1 MTTTMTTTT
10 TEEEVDATEE
20 GRTAGRPGGGEG
32 DLDQGQ
38 GVLLV
43 EGMQEGITHLKG
55 ERGAHQCQAEDT
67 GIN

>member
-10 TEEEVDATEE
+10 TEEEADVTGE
-20 GRTAGRPGGGEG
+20 GRTADHPDGGEG

-38 GVLLV
+38 GVLRV
-43 EGMQEGITHLKG
+43 EGMQEGIIHLKG